1 MFKPA
6 LCIYEIFS
14 VAEYKRKGDY
24 PECDLGTAAAIF
36 MADVKLGAAHAE
48 NTGDALP
55 GFDFAAAKAA
65 WDSMTDEEQSAALA
79 DAVSSRVDLRSEL
92 AKAYPDKDAMLK
104 LVEDYLSAPAEAE

>member
-6 LCIYEIFS
+6 FCVHEIFA

-48 NTGDALP
+48 NTGGALP
-55 GFDFAAAKAA
+55 GFDFAAAKVA

-79 DAVSSRVDLRSEL
+79 EANKSRTALYAEL
-92 AKAYPDKDAMLK
+92 VKAYPDKDAMVK
-104 LVEDYLSAPAEAE
+104 LVEGYLSAPAEA